1 MVRLPVVVI
10 VAVFY
15 SAAGAG
21 LRGGNLS
28 VGDPEAGRAL
38 FGRTWTVGADGAGL
52 GPLFNE
58 HSCVACHSLGGIGGG
73 GANFRNVDV
82 LSVYVPNEF
91 TLSRDLASGPVAPG
105 PWAPPSQKAI
115 ANLRRDVLRL
125 HPAFSQGAFVFHSF
139 GTDPRYDTF
148 REELL
153 RGDSRRP
160 DGEVPVRVIAY
171 PGVTLHLSA
180 RNSTALFGA
189 GLLDQ
194 VSESDLRQVAMEQ
207 ARNHPAQRGRP
218 LGRFGWRGQIVD
230 LRSFVVA
237 ACAGE
242 LGLEVPGGQLPVDPF
257 KAPTTVAAG
266 TVPKFDLS
274 EEQLTDLTAFVGSLP
289 PPVRRAPADTEES
302 LLVARGEALFGS
314 TGCAVCHREKLGPV
328 TGLYSDLLVHDMGP
342 YLSDQLAAPEAA
354 NSAKTCLPPR
364 SLGES
369 LGKRVSEWRTPPLW
383 GVADSGPYLHDG
395 RAETIEQAIVLHG
408 GQGAASAKRFAA
420 LKPDDRGAL
429 LKFLSTLTAPKL
441 PARGRLP
448 AEGRRPDGEEVR
460 FFFN

>member
-21 LRGGNLS
+21 LRGRDLS

-38 FGRTWTVGADGAGL
+38 FERTWTVSDDGAGL

-73 GANFRNVDV
+73 GENFHNVDI

-91 TLSRDLASGPVAPG
+91 ANSPELANAAAPS
-105 PWAPPSQKAI
+105 PWATPAQKAM
-115 ANLRRDVLRL
+115 AKFRRDVVQL
-125 HPAFSQGAFVFHSF
+125 HPAFAQGSFVFHSF
-139 GTDPRYDTF
+139 GTDPRYDKF

-153 RGDSRRP
+153 RRNLQRP
-160 DGEVPVRVIAY
+160 DGDVPVRVISY
-171 PGVTLHLSA
+171 PGVTLQLSA

-189 GLLDQ
+189 GLLDKI
-194 VSESDLRQVAMEQ
+194 SESDLRRVAAEQ
-207 ARNHPAQRGRP
+207 ARNHPNERGRP
-218 LGRFGWRGQIVD
+218 LGRFGWRGQITD
-230 LRSFVVA
+230 LRSFIAA

-257 KAPTTVAAG
+257 QPRTTVR
-266 TVPKFDLS
+266 PERKHDLT
-274 EEQLTDLTAFVGSLP
+274 EAELGNLTAFVGSLP
-289 PPVRRAPADTEES
+289 QPVRRPPADAEES
-302 LLVARGEALFGS
+302 RLVARGEDLFRS
-314 TGCAVCHREKLGPV
+314 TGCAVCHRETLGPV

-342 YLSDQLAAPEAA
+342 DLSDQFAAPEVP
-354 NSAKTCLPPR
+354 NSAKSCLPPR

-369 LGKRVSEWRTPPLW
+369 LGNRIAEWRTPPLW

-395 RAETIEQAIVLHG
+395 RAETIEQAIALHG

-429 LKFLSTLTAPKL
+429 LNFLSTLTAPKL
-441 PARGRLP
+441 PARGRMP

-460 FFFN
+460 FFIN